1 MLYKVSVEFNGDD
14 ISITNDHIEIKIKS
28 KPIKNKANQEIIKKL
43 AKHFKISQSKIII
56 KSGHKSRDKIIEILN

>member
-1 MLYKVSVEFNGDD
+1 MLYKVSVEFNGDN
-14 ISITNDHIEIKIKS
+14 ISIINDHIEIKIKS
-28 KPIKNKANQEIIKKL
+28 NPIKNKANQEIIKKL